1 MSKSAWGGGGGG
13 GGAVEGG
20 GGSCPPCPPFSYT
33 TVISAAFE
41 HIACCVYG
49 EMYSLYGP

>member
-1 MSKSAWGGGGGG
+1 MSKSGGVGGGGGG
-13 GGAVEGG
+13 GQL
-20 GGSCPPCPPFSYT
+20 PPFSYT